1 MSGLGCRVLLSC
13 KISPVVVLLFF
24 GGFRL
29 RLDFATRGH
38 VGLHENNFFG

>member
-1 MSGLGCRVLLSC
+1 MSVPPFLDRVEALG
-13 KISPVVVLLFF
+13 LFF

-38 VGLHENNFFG
+38 VGLHENNFF